1 MVDQRQKAPERR
13 PDWAVPG
20 PDRRSLTRA
29 IAGLGVP
36 MAAADVFDLLVLVGI
51 VALMARMS
59 AEALY
64 IRALYVPLVNLF
76 AAVYAGLG
84 ISNQV
89 AAAISRGSGRPRDV
103 VPLAASFAR
112 VWLAISAVLVIA
124 VVLAAPALGSAFGV
138 APEDRDLF
146 VSFVRWM
153 APAELLQ
160 VGAVLCASSLR
171 GYGRA
176 GAGSAVSLVTGVL
189 QFAGVAVFGL
199 GLHGGIF
206 TVPASLAVGSLAGLA
221 FGVYLLRRN
230 GLLGSPARRSSARGS
245 SARRSS
251 ARGSSARRS
260 SARGSSDWRSF
271 ARRSFAWRPDVIGH
285 LLRVGLPVAMTQ
297 LLLFGGNFGLL
308 WVLGRT
314 GPDVVSGFS
323 AAATLQVLLIMPG
336 IVLGSAI
343 AIVLNQQRAAGKAA
357 WMPAGLSA
365 GMRIGFVL
373 YAVIGLLVW
382 LFRGPIGDLMSGD
395 PRVAAVTS
403 AYLGAV
409 GLTYVVQGPVLAAL
423 ASMEQLG
430 AGFLALALNVF
441 YFVVIVVV
449 GWLVVGQYGA
459 VGVFRGIAATNLVGI
474 SVVVTAFIVVRR
486 MAQQPARREVSR

>member
-1 MVDQRQKAPERR
+1 MVDQRQKAPVRR
-13 PDWAVPG
+13 PDRAVPG

-36 MAAADVFDLLVLVGI
+36 MAAADVFGLLVLVGI

-59 AEALY
+59 TEALY

-89 AAAISRGSGRPRDV
+89 AAAISRGRGRPRDV

-176 GAGSAVSLVTGVL
+176 GAGSAVSLVTAVL

-199 GLHGGIF
+199 GRHGGIF
-206 TVPASLAVGSLAGLA
+206 TVPASLAVGSLVGLA
-221 FGVYLLRRN
+221 FGVYLLRRS
-230 GLLGSPARRSSARGS
+230 GLLGPSVSRSSGRRSS
-245 SARRSS
+245 
-251 ARGSSARRS
+251 
-260 SARGSSDWRSF
+260 
-271 ARRSFAWRPDVIGH
+271 ARRSFAWRPEVIGH
-285 LLRVGLPVAMTQ
+285 LFRVGLPVALTQ

-365 GMRIGFVL
+365 GMRIGFGL

-382 LFRGPIGDLMSGD
+382 LLRGPIGDLMSGD

-409 GLTYVVQGPVLAAL
+409 GLTYFIQGPVLAAL

-441 YFVVIVVV
+441 YFVVIVAV

-474 SVVVTAFIVVRR
+474 SVVVTAFVVVRR
-486 MAQQPARREVSR
+486 MARQTRS

>member
-1 MVDQRQKAPERR
+1 
-13 PDWAVPG
+13 
-20 PDRRSLTRA
+20 
-29 IAGLGVP
+29 
-36 MAAADVFDLLVLVGI
+36 
-51 VALMARMS
+51 LMARMS

-76 AAVYAGLG
+76 AAVYAGIG

-89 AAAISRGSGRPRDV
+89 AAAISRGRGRPRDV

-112 VWLAISAVLVIA
+112 VWLAVS
-124 VVLAAPALGSAFGV
+124 VVLAAAVILAAPAIGSAFGV
-138 APEDRDLF
+138 SAGERGLF
-146 VSFVRWM
+146 ESFVRWM
-153 APAELLQ
+153 APAELTQ

-171 GYGRA
+171 GFGKA
-176 GAGSAVSLVTGVL
+176 AAGSAVSLVTAVI
-189 QFAGVAVFGL
+189 QFAGVAVAGL

-206 TVPASLAVGSLAGLA
+206 TVPASIATGSLVGLA
-221 FGVYLLRRN
+221 LGGYLLRRN
-230 GLLGSPARRSSARGS
+230 DLWPAGGLVQ
-245 SARRSS
+245 
-251 ARGSSARRS
+251 
-260 SARGSSDWRSF
+260 
-271 ARRSFAWRPDVIGH
+271 WRPEVIGH
-285 LLRVGLPVAMTQ
+285 LLRVGLPVAATQ

-323 AAATLQVLLIMPG
+323 AAATLQTLLIMPG

-343 AIVLNQQRAAGKAA
+343 AIVLNQQRGAGKAA

-382 LFRGPIGDLMSGD
+382 LLRGPIGALMSGD

-449 GWLVVGQYGA
+449 GALVVDRFGA
-459 VGVFRGIAATNLVGI
+459 VGVFRGIALTNLVGV
-474 SVVVTAFIVVRR
+474 SVVVTAFVVVRR
-486 MAQQPARREVSR
+486 MSRVRGS

>member
-1 MVDQRQKAPERR
+1 MVDQQQR
-13 PDWAVPG
+13 PPATKWAVPG

-29 IAGLGVP
+29 ITGLGLP
-36 MAAADVFDLLVLVGI
+36 MAAADVFGLLVLVGI

-76 AAVYAGLG
+76 AAVYAGIG

-89 AAAISRGSGRPRDV
+89 AAAISRGRGRPRDV

-112 VWLAISAVLVIA
+112 VWLAVSVVLVA
-124 VVLAAPALGSAFGV
+124 VVVLAAPAIGSAFGV
-138 APEDRDLF
+138 SAGERDLF
-146 VSFVRWM
+146 ESFVRWM
-153 APAELLQ
+153 APAELTQ

-171 GYGRA
+171 GFGKA
-176 GAGSAVSLVTGVL
+176 AAGSAVSLVTAII

-206 TVPASLAVGSLAGLA
+206 TVPASIAVGSLVGLA
-221 FGVYLLRRN
+221 LGVYLLRRN
-230 GLLGSPARRSSARGS
+230 GLWPALRRASRGRVS
-245 SARRSS
+245 
-251 ARGSSARRS
+251 RGLVS
-260 SARGSSDWRSF
+260 RGLVT
-271 ARRSFAWRPDVIGH
+271 WRPEVVGH
-285 LLRVGLPVAMTQ
+285 LLRVGLPVAATQ

-308 WVLGRT
+308 WILGKT

-323 AAATLQVLLIMPG
+323 AAATLQTLLIMPG

-343 AIVLNQQRAAGKAA
+343 AIVLNQQRGAGKAA

-365 GMRIGFVL
+365 GMRIGFIL

-382 LFRGPIGDLMSGD
+382 LLRGPIGDLMSGD

-449 GWLVVGQYGA
+449 GALVVDRFGA
-459 VGVFRGIAATNLVGI
+459 VGVFRGIALTNLVGI
-474 SVVVTAFIVVRR
+474 SVVVTAFVVVRR
-486 MAQQPARREVSR
+486 MSTVRGS